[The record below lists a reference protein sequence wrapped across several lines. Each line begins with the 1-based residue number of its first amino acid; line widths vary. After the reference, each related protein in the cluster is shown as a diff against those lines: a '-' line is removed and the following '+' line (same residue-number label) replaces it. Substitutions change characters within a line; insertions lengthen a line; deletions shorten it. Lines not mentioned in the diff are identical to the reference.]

1 MITKWEIAET
11 GDPKKKYRLLLKCEL
26 KDILKIIKS
35 LGAVCSRPERIISND
50 YNFLIYLFEYDAGIE
65 EKFKN
70 ILDDI
75 SKSKSPNQKRFT
87 PANVQAPSY
96 VPATNRSAS
105 VADTIDIP
113 MPDLEIKENVNKEE
127 ELKSS
132 DIKDEP
138 VIKDPEKIQVPDTV
152 AAARENKPKKGGI
165 EPSSQN
171 KSHNQIAKDNV
182 HSTDN
187 KTEVNPRSKVE
198 SDNKSSDD
206 TAITK
211 RTAERLKLK
220 WSIELP
226 LNPMLSFQTLITG
239 SHNRFAHAAAMAVVE
254 NPGVMYN
261 PILIYGPVGNG
272 KSHFI
277 HSMSYGLSSSIGQKN
292 IFVTNGV
299 KLSIGVN
306 IAIKGNFLDKIER
319 IINDCKV
326 IIIDDIHLML
336 INKENK
342 AFISKILSQSM
353 QSNKQVVFSSLF
365 SPQELEPLENMI
377 GIQFSQGWMVD
388 IKQPNSNTYRSILDQ
403 LLNNMD
409 IKLAE
414 DHIKKF
420 FVSKNLDFRTV
431 SKILFR
437 AKKLERYISKTNN
450 SILHQDMI
458 EMLTGEKDDLT
469 IPGADE
475 LKGANFYSGTSDESF
490 YKWGIFYPKGMKDV
504 IGYIS
509 RKMKEVASKNLS
521 TELSWETVFTEEY
534 DPDEIYG
541 IPFKIG
547 NFVIDKNINGLI
559 VIGPPT
565 TSALSAKEEE
575 FRHLTEKIMESI
587 NIKSAW
593 FYSNRLKANSVY
605 LSAILDLI

>member
-75 SKSKSPNQKRFT
+75 SKSKSTNQKRFT
-87 PANVQAPSY
+87 SANVASSSSES
-96 VPATNRSAS
+96 ATNASAS
-105 VADTIDIP
+105 GTDTIDIP
-113 MPDLEIKENVNKEE
+113 MPDLEVKETVKEE
-127 ELKSS
+127 EPKSL
-132 DIKDEP
+132 DIKNKP
-138 VIKDPEKIQVPDTV
+138 VIKEPEKIQVPDAV
-152 AAARENKPKKGGI
+152 IAARENKPKKNAI

-171 KSHNQIAKDNV
+171 KSHNQIVENSV

-187 KTEVNPRSKVE
+187 KTEVSVTTKVG
-198 SDNKSSDD
+198 SDTKSSDD

-306 IAIKGNFLDKIER
+306 LAIKGNFLDKLER

-342 AFISKILSQSM
+342 SFISKILSQSM

-365 SPQELEPLENMI
+365 SPQELEPLEHMI

-388 IKQPNSNTYRSILDQ
+388 IKQPNSNAYRAILDQ

-409 IKLAE
+409 IKLSE

-420 FVSKNLDFRTV
+420 FLSKNLDFRTV

-437 AKKLERYISKTNN
+437 TKKLERYISATNN
-450 SILHQDMI
+450 SLLHQDMI

-475 LKGANFYSGTSDESF
+475 LKGANFYSGTGSESF
-490 YKWGIFYPKGMKDV
+490 YKWGIFYPKGMKDF

-509 RKMKEVASKNLS
+509 SRMKEVASKNLL

-559 VIGPPT
+559 VMGPPT